1 MYPHN
6 LSYKNTST
14 ARYIQYSIVY
24 IESVVYE
31 KKNNKEKD
39 TEWNWMKWNVSNLA
53 ISLACVWP
61 LPA

>member
-31 KKNNKEKD
+31 KKRKIKKKILNG
-39 TEWNWMKWNVSNLA
+39 TEWNGMLA
-53 ISLACVWP
+53 TWQ
-61 LPA
+61 